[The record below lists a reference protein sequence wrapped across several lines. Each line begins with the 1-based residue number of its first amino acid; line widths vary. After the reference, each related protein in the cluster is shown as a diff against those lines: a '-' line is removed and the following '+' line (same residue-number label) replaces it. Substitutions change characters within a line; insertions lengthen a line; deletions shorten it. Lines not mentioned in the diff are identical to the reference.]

1 VFIYLLSQIK
11 IHKIDSNDNN
21 CDIVLNGHKGSMS
34 TYRRPQWSLHAKS
47 ACVYKEMLTHN

>member
-34 TYRRPQWSLHAKS
+34 TYRCPQWSRVGQKKWYLS
-47 ACVYKEMLTHN
+47 YNV